1 MLLSI
6 DKFGGQIPQVLDP
19 ALLPPNK
26 SQQAI
31 NVRFDHG
38 GVAALENDLPVNNM
52 SLVSNPLTLYY
63 ASKFGA
69 MFSWN
74 SIVDAVES
82 PNPSDIW
89 ERIYYTEHGNFK
101 VTDKNLYNQ
110 GGATTFP
117 AASYN
122 PCPPAPSS
130 AIVASAAAT
139 LTTVLQLTISNSV
152 TAEADGTYNLIF
164 AGGGGTGAA
173 GTYTVASL
181 VITSTNLTAGGQY
194 TANPTVST
202 QSGAGLI
209 LATGVGD
216 QTLIETRGYV
226 CTFVNGYGAEGPPS
240 AVSNL
245 VDCFNGDTVSLT
257 GIPTT
262 PGSSYNIK
270 YVNIY
275 RLNQSSTNAIFQFL
289 VQLPIGVT
297 TYSDSILDDALGET
311 LATTEWDAAPIGLE
325 GLISLPNGS
334 LVGYVGN
341 LLCFSVPYYP
351 HAWPVAYQYTTDH
364 PIMGL
369 FSFGTTV
376 GVLTSGTPVLAVG
389 NDPSNIVLE
398 TMDMGWSCMS
408 KQGVVQAGDVG
419 IYPSPEG
426 LIALGAQIRENVTET
441 IMTRQDWQN
450 RYNPSSINGFYWE
463 GKYVGFYQSSTGVS
477 AGFLLD
483 LKTKDLM
490 DLPFYATA
498 AYRAEGSGIL
508 FLALSNGNL
517 VQFAN
522 IQGQYRTAL
531 YTSKKFEYAK
541 NAFTAIKVLATKYPV
556 QVNVVYPNI
565 PYTVTIIAG
574 DRNPIRLKGILTD
587 ALQVSIWPLEEVS
600 GVFIA
605 SSMEEIP
612 L

>member
-1 MLLSI
+1 
-6 DKFGGQIPQVLDP
+6 
-19 ALLPPNK
+19 
-26 SQQAI
+26 
-31 NVRFDHG
+31 
-38 GVAALENDLPVNNM
+38 
-52 SLVSNPLTLYY
+52 
-63 ASKFGA
+63 
-69 MFSWN
+69 
-74 SIVDAVES
+74 
-82 PNPSDIW
+82 
-89 ERIYYTEHGNFK
+89 
-101 VTDKNLYNQ
+101 
-110 GGATTFP
+110 
-117 AASYN
+117 
-122 PCPPAPSS
+122 
-130 AIVASAAAT
+130 
-139 LTTVLQLTISNSV
+139 
-152 TAEADGTYNLIF
+152 
-164 AGGGGTGAA
+164 
-173 GTYTVASL
+173 
-181 VITSTNLTAGGQY
+181 
-194 TANPTVST
+194 
-202 QSGAGLI
+202 
-209 LATGVGD
+209 
-216 QTLIETRGYV
+216 
-226 CTFVNGYGAEGPPS
+226 
-240 AVSNL
+240 
-245 VDCFNGDTVSLT
+245 
-257 GIPTT
+257 
-262 PGSSYNIK
+262 
-270 YVNIY
+270 
-275 RLNQSSTNAIFQFL
+275 
-289 VQLPIGVT
+289 
-297 TYSDSILDDALGET
+297 
-311 LATTEWDAAPIGLE
+311 
-325 GLISLPNGS
+325 
-334 LVGYVGN
+334 
-341 LLCFSVPYYP
+341 
-351 HAWPVAYQYTTDH
+351 
-364 PIMGL
+364 MGL